1 MRKDTIMPVI
11 SPNSSGRPPRRR
23 NIVLWSVQGVLAA
36 LFLFT
41 GVVKLTMPIAVLAQ
55 VSKLPGA
62 FMRFIAV
69 AELVGAL
76 GLVLPG
82 LFRIKRGLTPLAAAA
97 LLIIMIGATTLTA
110 ANQGIAP
117 AALPFVVGALLV
129 VILRGRREW
138 ASAREHAVE
147 GRDASAAGA
156 GDGLA

>member
-1 MRKDTIMPVI
+1 MSVI
-11 SPNSSGRPPRRR
+11 SPNSSGRPTRRR
-23 NIVLWSVQGVLAA
+23 NILLWIVQGVVAA

-41 GVVKLTMPIAVLAQ
+41 GVLKLTMPIAELAQ

-82 LFRIKRGLTPLAAAA
+82 LLRIKPGLTPLAASG

-117 AALPFVVGALLV
+117 AALPLVVGALLV
-129 VILRGRREW
+129 VIMRGRREW
-138 ASAREHAVE
+138 GPARAPAGE
-147 GRDASAAGA
+147 GRDASGA
-156 GDGLA
+156 GGVA

>member
-1 MRKDTIMPVI
+1 MSVS
-11 SPNSSGRPPRRR
+11 SPNSSGRRARRR
-23 NIVLWSVQGVLAA
+23 NILLWIVQGVLAA

-82 LFRIKRGLTPLAAAA
+82 LLRIRRGLTPLAAAA

-117 AALPFVVGALLV
+117 AALPGVAAVLLV
-129 VILRGRREW
+129 VIIRGRRDW